1 VGQLKEN
8 KLPMPGKVV
17 SVWVE
22 TVPPIPDAEEFG
34 FLIGETLAQRAN
46 RLDSELQSA
55 REDLGVKDEP
65 SI

>member
-1 VGQLKEN
+1 
-8 KLPMPGKVV
+8 MPGKVV

-55 REDLGVKDEP
+55 RGDLGVKDEP